1 MAAEPVR
8 VLISSAGR
16 RVGLM
21 DAFRDALAAL
31 GLQGELLAADISRTA
46 PAFHKADRAF
56 VIPRCTT
63 DDFIPHMR
71 DLCAREGVTLVVP
84 TIDTELMAWAQA
96 RHDFAAAGTAVGV
109 SAPDTI
115 AIGGDKL
122 RTHAWLTEQ
131 GFPTVG
137 QARPEDVLEGRVGG
151 ERWRY
156 PLLVKPIGGSS
167 SIGVARVVDA
177 DDLRLKTRGGG
188 YLVQTIAPGVEYTVS
203 VFVDGQGR
211 ARCAVPRR
219 RLEVRNGEVS
229 KGMTV
234 RLPAL
239 QDLALRIA
247 EALPGAY
254 GAMNVQIFA
263 ADGGGGAAAPTLS
276 VIELNPRF
284 GGGFPLA
291 ARAGANY
298 AQWLLE
304 DVLGLPSSARPD
316 GWRDGLVML
325 RYDEAVYLSAQDA
338 GLTTA

>member
-1 MAAEPVR
+1 MAHDPVR

-21 DAFRDALAAL
+21 DAFRDALRTL
-31 GLQGELLAADISRTA
+31 NLPGEVLAADISRTA

-63 DDFIPHMR
+63 EAFIPHMR
-71 DLCAREGVTLVVP
+71 DLCAREGITLVVP

-96 RHDFAAAGTAVGV
+96 RQDFAAAGTAVGV
-109 SAPDTI
+109 STPDTI

-131 GFPTVG
+131 GFPTVD
-137 QARPEDVLEGRVGG
+137 QARPEEVLDGRVDGD
-151 ERWRY
+151 RWRY

-167 SIGVARVVDA
+167 SIGVARVTDA

-188 YLVQTIAPGVEYTVS
+188 YIVQRIAPGVEYTVS

-229 KGMTV
+229 KGVTT
-234 RLPAL
+234 RSPAL
-239 QDLALRIA
+239 EDLATRIA

-254 GAMNVQIFA
+254 GALNVQIFH
-263 ADGGGGAAAPTLS
+263 DAPTDTLS

-291 ARAGANY
+291 AHAGANY

-316 GWRDGLVML
+316 AWRDGLVML
-325 RYDEAVYLSAQDA
+325 RYDEAVYLSAQEA
-338 GLTTA
+338 GLAP

>member
-1 MAAEPVR
+1 MAANPVR
-8 VLISSAGR
+8 VLVSSAGR

-21 DAFRDALAAL
+21 NAFRDAFRAL
-31 GLQGELLAADISRTA
+31 GVQGELLAADISRTA

-63 DDFIPHMR
+63 ELFIPHMR
-71 DLCAREGVTLVVP
+71 DVCAREGVTLVVP

-96 RHDFAAAGTAVGV
+96 RQDLAAAGTAVGV

-115 AIGGDKL
+115 AIGGNKL
-122 RTHAWLTEQ
+122 RTHAWLTAQ
-131 GFPTVG
+131 GFPTVA

-151 ERWRY
+151 DRWRY

-167 SIGVARVVDA
+167 SIGVSRVADA

-188 YLVQTIAPGVEYTVS
+188 YIVQSIAPGVEYTVS

-229 KGMTV
+229 KGVTA
-234 RLPAL
+234 RIPAL
-239 QDLALRIA
+239 QALALRIA

-254 GAMNVQIFA
+254 GAMNVQIFHDA
-263 ADGGGGAAAPTLS
+263 GAGAAAQALS

-304 DVLGLPSSARPD
+304 DVLGRPSSARPD
-316 GWRDGLVML
+316 GWQDGLVML

-338 GLTTA
+338 GLAST